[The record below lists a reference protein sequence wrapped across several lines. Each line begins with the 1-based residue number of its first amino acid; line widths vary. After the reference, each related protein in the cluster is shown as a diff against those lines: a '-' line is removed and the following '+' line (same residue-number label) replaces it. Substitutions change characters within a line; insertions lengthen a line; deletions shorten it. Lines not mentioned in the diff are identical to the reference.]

1 MKYGGRG
8 YLRPKHPH
16 CFRLIDNT
24 EVSMHFTTKLHS
36 INADVTIQRKSNG
49 WKRIV
54 VDERSGS
61 YSVGTVIQTKG
72 TLHSCSVNIEE
83 RYIRYCHAGAGVE
96 RNLNHGGALNVQ
108 LLASCGVAS
117 SDSAGLVEAMGSH
130 PPSVISHKYLQQ
142 YWLVHALQLCE
153 RINRER
159 VSYNPPYMRFRDVL
173 NVSHFISVK
182 VWTTRMYIMSLNNGH
197 IETWTMLV
205 SPLAMSSIWCRSSS
219 YCYYIFRL

>member
-1 MKYGGRG
+1 MKYGGRS

-159 VSYNPPYMRFRDVL
+159 VSYNPPYAFQRRFKC
-173 NVSHFISVK
+173 VSFHFSK
-182 VWTTRMYIMSLNNGH
+182 SLNNKNVYNVLKQWAH
-197 IETWTMLV
+197 WNLDYV
-205 SPLAMSSIWCRSSS
+205 SFPISNV
-219 YCYYIFRL
+219 